1 VGNNALET
9 LESGTFL
16 NNSLLSLVL
25 VENNHLDL
33 YPALVIFLNTSLN
46 LLDIEFCKSEE
57 ISLISYQNLPRL
69 QELKRHRSELI
80 DVRELVSE
88 HTELVNVVIS
98 KLKDVGYGLDD
109 YVYYNAT
116 SNQVTTSSDIPVFCY
131 CDRISLWFWCSGTC
145 ASSRGL
151 THVYETLKC
160 TKEYVK
166 QVRNHTNS
174 LDFHPDGETGL
185 IVVYIPV
192 TIVLI
197 RIITVI
203 IVIFRVKHKLK
214 KAEEETG
221 SLSAQNSFIFQN
233 MLTDDNV

>member
-1 VGNNALET
+1 M
-9 LESGTFL
+9 
-16 NNSLLSLVL
+16 VL

-33 YPALVIFLNTSLN
+33 YRAFVNFLNSSLN

-80 DVRELVSE
+80 AVRELVSE
-88 HTELVNVVIS
+88 HRELVNVVIS

-109 YVYYNAT
+109 YVYYNGT

-131 CDRISLWFWCSGTC
+131 CDRIPMWFWCSGTC

-160 TKEYVK
+160 NKEYVQ
-166 QVRNHTNS
+166 QVRNQTNR

-185 IVVYIPV
+185 IVVYVPV

-197 RIITVI
+197 GIITAV
-203 IVIFRVKHKLK
+203 IVIFIVKHKLK

-221 SLSAQNSFIFQN
+221 SLLAQNSFIFQN
-233 MLTDDNV
+233 LLTDDNVYEEMSTVTLTTQ